1 MMTAPAPLHPVTTA
15 PLAHSV
21 LELVRRC
28 DAELVAAQLASDP
41 AERFTHGHLAALRL
55 AGAVLSAEPHRAAR
69 RGPASAWRRL
79 ATQEPALA
87 AWATFFESG
96 AGIRSAIDAGR
107 TAAVD
112 DALAARWVAAAED
125 FRDAVC
131 VHLGIDPFGDLGHS
145 VPGGHRRP
153 GGRRAS

>member
-21 LELVRRC
+21 LDLVRRC

-55 AGAVLSAEPHRAAR
+55 AGAVLSAEPHRSVR
-69 RGPASAWRRL
+69 RGSASAWRRL
-79 ATQEPALA
+79 ATQEPDLA
-87 AWATFFESG
+87 GWATFFESG

-112 DALAARWVAAAED
+112 DVLAARWVAAAED

-131 VHLGIDPFGDLGHS
+131 VHLGIDPFGDLGRSGHGGRT
-145 VPGGHRRP
+145 VPD
-153 GGRRAS
+153 GRRAS